1 MAKVSHIMPRPAV
14 EEAASRWIA
23 RLEAD
28 DVSQED
34 RLRFQAWLDEDAAN
48 RETFEAMRFTWHRL
62 DALARVDAGRVAES
76 SLHRPHGRR
85 RHLPFAAAAALL
97 LAVGATAWWVASGP
111 DLVRYETAVG
121 QQASVTLNDGS
132 VFQLNTNTLL
142 EVGYTDDRRSVELL
156 RGEAHFEV
164 ARDARR
170 PFVVHAG
177 SGMIRAVGTA
187 FNVYVSDED
196 AVEVTVTEGIV
207 EVLKDDIE
215 DRQGADSASARLA
228 SARITKNHKV
238 SYDARGI
245 EVGEV
250 AAVPIA
256 NLDRRLAWRH
266 GMLSFDGQTLDAV
279 IREVSRYMDVQFEFA
294 DRSLGDVEV
303 GGYFRAT
310 DTDAFLELLRSAL
323 GIESRSHG
331 NRILLYQSD
340 QNLRLEATRTSSR
353 S

>member
-1 MAKVSHIMPRPAV
+1 MSRPAV

-48 RETFEAMRFTWHRL
+48 LETFEAMRFTWHRL
-62 DALARVDAGRVAES
+62 DALALVDASRAAERS
-76 SLHRPHGRR
+76 SHRPQSRR
-85 RHLPFAAAAALL
+85 WRLPFAAAAALL
-97 LAVGATAWWVASGP
+97 LAVGATSWWAARSP

-121 QQASVTLNDGS
+121 EQASITLNDGS

-142 EVGYTDDRRSVELL
+142 EVDYAANLRTVDLR

-187 FNVYVSDED
+187 FNVYVSDEH

-207 EVLKDDIE
+207 EVLKDDSGN
-215 DRQGADSASARLA
+215 RQSTNSASATPA
-228 SARITKNHKV
+228 AARITKNHKV
-238 SYDARGI
+238 SYDARRI
-245 EVGEV
+245 EAGEV
-250 AAVPIA
+250 AAVPVA

-266 GMLSFDGQTLDAV
+266 GMLSYDGQSLATV
-279 IREVSRYMDVQFEFA
+279 IREVSRYTDVKFEFD
-294 DRSLGDVEV
+294 DRALGDVEV

-310 DTDAFLELLRSAL
+310 DTDAFLELLHSAL

-331 NRILLYQSD
+331 NRILLYQSGS
-340 QNLRLEATRTSSR
+340 QLRLEAAESSSR
-353 S
+353 P

>member
-34 RLRFQAWLDEDAAN
+34 RLRFQVWLDEDAAN
-48 RETFEAMRFTWHRL
+48 LETFEAMRFTWHRL
-62 DALARVDAGRVAES
+62 DALALVDASRAAEES
-76 SLHRPHGRR
+76 SSHRQQSRR

-97 LAVGATAWWVASGP
+97 LAVGTTAWWVARTP

-132 VFQLNTNTLL
+132 VFQLNTNSLL
-142 EVGYTDDRRSVELL
+142 EVEYTANLRTVELL

-177 SGMIRAVGTA
+177 FGMIRAVGTA
-187 FNVYVSDED
+187 FNVYVSDEHE
-196 AVEVTVTEGIV
+196 VEVTVTEGIV
-207 EVLKDDIE
+207 EVLRDDTGN
-215 DRQGADSASARLA
+215 RQGADRASAPLA
-228 SARITKNHKV
+228 AARITKNHKV
-238 SYDARGI
+238 SYDARRI
-245 EVGEV
+245 EAGEV
-250 AAVPIA
+250 AAVPVA

-294 DRSLGDVEV
+294 DRALGDVEV

-331 NRILLYQSD
+331 NRILLYQSG
-340 QNLRLEATRTSSR
+340 QNSPLEAARTS
-353 S
+353 